1 MGVLIVMNFEEN
13 ILKRRPGINCSD
25 KALQYDEMNDK
36 TKESLCVAWMKLI
49 LDNWDHK
56 FEFAEEVSK
65 QFGFNVF
72 EEFKKLIDTNEKLSE
87 DDEKFL
93 LSLNRKDNE
102 VILFEKGSDID
113 LVKFVLSNLE
123 DATLVFNGLNP
134 ICDKLNELYHES
146 EKLKEENISLNYS
159 LANKKC
165 NCNCNDDSDS
175 TKLGLIKLLFDDNYR
190 ILAFKAHHPSDKKN
204 IYVEVE
210 FEEK

>member
-1 MGVLIVMNFEEN
+1 MNFGEN

-25 KALQYDEMNDK
+25 KALQYDEINDDK

-49 LDNWDHK
+49 LDNWDNR

-72 EEFKKLIDTNEKLSE
+72 AEFKKLIDTNEKLSE

-93 LSLNRKDNE
+93 LSLNRETNE

-113 LVKFVLSNLE
+113 LVKFVLPNLE
-123 DATLVFNGLNP
+123 DATLFFNGMNP

-165 NCNCNDDSDS
+165 NCNNDDSDS

-190 ILAFKAHHPSDKKN
+190 ILGFKEHHPSDKN